1 MFTAQSLI
9 LAYLVIHYLR
19 KLASDR
25 RDKRYFLVRGL
36 IIVLL
41 ALWYLKVFEL
51 VQEEAKR
58 TEADLFDP
66 HVILGL
72 PSTVAFNSGEVK
84 KAYRALAVQY
94 HPDKL
99 ADPTD
104 EAAIAR
110 FHRIVKAYETLT
122 DKEKHAN
129 WLKYGD
135 PEGSKAFK
143 AIEIALPSFLLDNE
157 NHTTVLGVF
166 FLGFICLP
174 IYLVYKRLALPW

>member
-1 MFTAQSLI
+1 M
-9 LAYLVIHYLR
+9 
-19 KLASDR
+19 
-25 RDKRYFLVRGL
+25 
-36 IIVLL
+36 LL